1 MRERR
6 NRKGMNTAKVTG
18 WKKAVVLTL
27 ALIMCISSIVVPQPE
42 EVSAK
47 AANRIDFKIN
57 GKTGSKVTLYAG
69 EYVKFTIDCM
79 WQDGQYIQTQGS
91 NAYGDKINFNPSK
104 ELTYKSSNNAVATV
118 TNKGVITA
126 KKKGTCKITVTSV
139 YNSKVKGSI
148 KVTVSK
154 KKQNTK
160 ITLEKKKTTIA
171 VGKTTTIKIKSYKG
185 ISRKGVKFA
194 SSNKKVATVS
204 SKGKVTAKKAGT
216 ATITVTSV
224 VNKKAVAKF
233 TVTVKNPD
241 TINTSYTP
249 TGKKKI
255 ILDETSATLA
265 PESSFDKMPRAVD
278 GMPDAVFNAGD
289 IEDWAKMPI
298 NITGDNDPGRKYYI
312 VCAKMLV
319 SNKKKYG
326 TAQIKI
332 KSMTGLKNRE
342 VTYKSS
348 NKGVASVSSTG
359 KVTPKKAGTAVITV
373 TSKSDKSVSA
383 TYTVTVRKLVTAFQF
398 EMYTNLK
405 KQDPDPRAEYEDDV
419 YDYREVMS
427 TRDVLPL
434 NAENKNFT
442 LTSSDESIIKVYD
455 NFAVAGVG
463 YGTATLT
470 LKSADGFCKY
480 SWKCTVTDKGTTC
493 WYTQSAGD

>member
-1 MRERR
+1 MK
-6 NRKGMNTAKVTG
+6 RKEKG

-27 ALIMCISSIVVPQPE
+27 ALIMCISSVVVPQPE

-57 GKTGSKVTLYAG
+57 GKAGSKVTLYAG
-69 EYVKFTIDCM
+69 EYVKFTIDGM
-79 WQDGQYIQTQGS
+79 WQNGDYIQTSGT
-91 NAYGDKINFNPSK
+91 NAYGDKINFKPSK

-126 KKKGTCKITVTSV
+126 KKKGTCKITVTSI
-139 YNSKVKGSI
+139 YNAKVKGTI

-160 ITLEKKKTTIA
+160 ITLEKKKATIA
-171 VGKTTTIKIKSYKG
+171 VGNTTTVKVKSLKG
-185 ISRKGVKFA
+185 ISAKGVKFA

-233 TVTVKNPD
+233 KVTVKNPD
-241 TINTSYTP
+241 TINTNYTP

-255 ILDETSATLA
+255 VLD
-265 PESSFDKMPRAVD
+265 ESSFDKMPRAVD
-278 GMPDAVFNAGD
+278 GMPDAVFDAGEIAAYARTD
-289 IEDWAKMPI
+289 IA
-298 NITGDNDPGRKYYI
+298 DPDMGRKYYV

-348 NKGVASVSSTG
+348 NKSVASVSSTG

-373 TSKSDKSVSA
+373 TSKADKSVSA

-398 EMYTNLK
+398 NMYTNLK
-405 KQDPDPRAEYEDDV
+405 KQDPDLDATYEDDI
-419 YDYREVMS
+419 YDYRQVMLS
-427 TRDVLPL
+427 RDVLPL

-455 NFAVAGVG
+455 DYAVAGVG

>member
-1 MRERR
+1 MRERGR
-6 NRKGMNTAKVTG
+6 KNRTCATMLAG
-18 WKKAVVLTL
+18 WKKAVVLML

-57 GKTGSKVTLYAG
+57 GKAGSKVTLYAG
-69 EYVKFTIDCM
+69 EYVKFTIDGM
-79 WQDGQYIQTQGS
+79 WQNGDYIQTSGT
-91 NAYGDKINFNPSK
+91 NAYGDKINFKPSK

-126 KKKGTCKITVTSV
+126 KKKGTCKITVTSI
-139 YNSKVKGSI
+139 YNAKVKGTI

-154 KKQNTK
+154 KKQNAK
-160 ITLEKKKTTIA
+160 ITLEKKKATIA
-171 VGKTTTIKIKSYKG
+171 VGKTATVKVKSLKG
-185 ISRKGVKFA
+185 ISAKGVKFA
-194 SSNKKVATVS
+194 SSNKKVAKVS

-233 TVTVKNPD
+233 KVTVKNPD
-241 TINTSYTP
+241 TINTNYTP
-249 TGKKKI
+249 SGKKKI
-255 ILDETSATLA
+255 VLDETSVTLA
-265 PESSFDKMPRAVD
+265 PESSFDKMPEVVD
-278 GMPDAVFNAGD
+278 GMPDAVFDAGEIAAFARTD
-289 IEDWAKMPI
+289 IA
-298 NITGDNDPGRKYYI
+298 DPDMGRKYYV

-348 NKGVASVSSTG
+348 NKSVASVSSTG

-373 TSKSDKSVSA
+373 TSKADKSVSA

-398 EMYTNLK
+398 NMYTNLK
-405 KQDPDPRAEYEDDV
+405 KQDPDLDATYEDDI
-419 YDYREVMS
+419 YDYRQVMLS
-427 TRDVLPL
+427 RDVLPL

-455 NFAVAGVG
+455 DYAVAGVG

>member
-1 MRERR
+1 MK
-6 NRKGMNTAKVTG
+6 RKEKG
-18 WKKAVVLTL
+18 WKKAVVLML

-69 EYVKFTIDCM
+69 EYVKFTIDGM
-79 WQDGQYIQTQGS
+79 WQNGDYIQTSGT
-91 NAYGDKINFNPSK
+91 NAYGDKINFKPSK

-126 KKKGTCKITVTSV
+126 KKKGTCKIMVTSI
-139 YNSKVKGSI
+139 YNAKVKGTI

-154 KKQNTK
+154 KKQNAK
-160 ITLEKKKTTIA
+160 ITLEKKKATIA
-171 VGKTTTIKIKSYKG
+171 VGKTATVKVKSYKG

-204 SKGKVTAKKAGT
+204 SK
-216 ATITVTSV
+216 
-224 VNKKAVAKF
+224 
-233 TVTVKNPD
+233 VKNPD
-241 TINTSYTP
+241 TINTNYTP
-249 TGKKKI
+249 SGKKKI
-255 ILDETSATLA
+255 VLDETSVTLA

-278 GMPDAVFNAGD
+278 GMPDAVFDAGEIAAYARTD
-289 IEDWAKMPI
+289 IA
-298 NITGDNDPGRKYYI
+298 DPDMGRKYYV

-348 NKGVASVSSTG
+348 NKSVASVSSTG

-373 TSKSDKSVSA
+373 TSKADKSVSA

-398 EMYTNLK
+398 NMYTNLK
-405 KQDPDPRAEYEDDV
+405 KQDPDLDATYEDDI
-419 YDYREVMS
+419 YDYRQVMLS
-427 TRDVLPL
+427 RDVLPL

-455 NFAVAGVG
+455 DYAVAGVG

>member
-1 MRERR
+1 MRERGR
-6 NRKGMNTAKVTG
+6 KNRTSATMLAG
-18 WKKAVVLTL
+18 WKKAVVLML
-27 ALIMCISSIVVPQPE
+27 AFIMCISSIVVPQLE

-69 EYVKFTIDCM
+69 EYIKFTIDGM
-79 WQDGQYIQTQGS
+79 WQNGQYIQTQGTTHC
-91 NAYGDKINFNPSK
+91 GDKVNFKPSK

-126 KKKGTCKITVTSV
+126 KKKGTCKITVTSI
-139 YNSKVKGSI
+139 YNAKVKGTI

-154 KKQNTK
+154 KKQNAK
-160 ITLEKKKTTIA
+160 ITLEKKKVTIA
-171 VGKTTTIKIKSYKG
+171 VGKTATVKVKSLKG
-185 ISRKGVKFA
+185 ISAKGVKFA

-233 TVTVKNPD
+233 KVTVKNPD
-241 TINTSYTP
+241 TINTNYTP

-255 ILDETSATLA
+255 VLDETSVTLA
-265 PESSFDKMPRAVD
+265 PEKSFDEMPQVVD
-278 GMPDAVFNAGD
+278 GMPDAVFDAKD
-289 IEDWAKMPI
+289 IADSARMDIAEPDM
-298 NITGDNDPGRKYYI
+298 GR
-312 VCAKMLV
+312 MLI

-332 KSMTGLKNRE
+332 KSMTGLKSRE

-348 NKGVASVSSTG
+348 NKSVASVSSTG

-373 TSKSDKSVSA
+373 TSKTDKSVSA

-405 KQDPDPRAEYEDDV
+405 KQDPDLETRFEEYR
-419 YDYREVMS
+419 YDWRQVMS

-434 NAENKNFT
+434 NAADKNFT
-442 LTSSDESIIKVYD
+442 LTSSDESIIKVHD
-455 NFAVAGVG
+455 NGEVAGVG

-480 SWKCTVTDKGTTC
+480 SWKCTVSDKGTTC

>member
-1 MRERR
+1 MKMKE
-6 NRKGMNTAKVTG
+6 KG
-18 WKKAVVLTL
+18 WKKAVVLML

-79 WQDGQYIQTQGS
+79 WQDGQYVQTHGS

-139 YNSKVKGSI
+139 YNSKVKGTI

-154 KKQNTK
+154 KKQNAK

-171 VGKTTTIKIKSYKG
+171 VGKTAKIKSYKG

-194 SSNKKVATVS
+194 SSNKKVATVNS
-204 SKGKVTAKKAGT
+204 NGKVTAKKAGT

-312 VCAKMLV
+312 VCAKMLI

-326 TAQIKI
+326 AAQIKI

-348 NKGVASVSSTG
+348 NKDVASVSSTG

>member
-1 MRERR
+1 MKMKE
-6 NRKGMNTAKVTG
+6 KG
-18 WKKAVVLTL
+18 WKKAVVLML
-27 ALIMCISSIVVPQPE
+27 ALIVCISSIVVPQPE

-126 KKKGTCKITVTSV
+126 KKKGTCKITVTSI

-160 ITLEKKKTTIA
+160 ITLEKKK
-171 VGKTTTIKIKSYKG
+171 TTIKIKSYKG

-493 WYTQSAGD
+493 WHTQSAGD

>member
-1 MRERR
+1 MKMKE
-6 NRKGMNTAKVTG
+6 KG

-104 ELTYKSSNNAVATV
+104 ELTYKSSNNGVATV

-126 KKKGTCKITVTSV
+126 KKKGTCKITVTSI
-139 YNSKVKGSI
+139 YNSKVKGTI

-326 TAQIKI
+326 TAQIK
-332 KSMTGLKNRE
+332 MTGLKNRE

-493 WYTQSAGD
+493 WHTQSAGD

>member
-1 MRERR
+1 MRERGR
-6 NRKGMNTAKVTG
+6 KNRTSATMLAG
-18 WKKAVVLTL
+18 WKKAVVLML
-27 ALIMCISSIVVPQPE
+27 AFIMCISSIVVPQLE

-69 EYVKFTIDCM
+69 EYIKFTIDGM
-79 WQDGQYIQTQGS
+79 WQNGQYIQTQGTTHC
-91 NAYGDKINFNPSK
+91 GDKVNFKPSK

-126 KKKGTCKITVTSV
+126 KKKGTCKITVTSI
-139 YNSKVKGSI
+139 YNAKVKGTI

-154 KKQNTK
+154 KKQNAK
-160 ITLEKKKTTIA
+160 ITLEKKKVTIA
-171 VGKTTTIKIKSYKG
+171 VGKTATVKVKSLKG
-185 ISRKGVKFA
+185 ISAKGVKFA

-233 TVTVKNPD
+233 KVTVKNPD
-241 TINTSYTP
+241 TINTNYIP

-255 ILDETSATLA
+255 VLDETSVTLA
-265 PESSFDKMPRAVD
+265 PEKSFDEMPQVVD
-278 GMPDAVFNAGD
+278 GMPDAVFDAKD
-289 IEDWAKMPI
+289 IADSARMDIAEPDM
-298 NITGDNDPGRKYYI
+298 GRKYYV
-312 VCAKMLV
+312 VCAKMLI

-332 KSMTGLKNRE
+332 KSMTGLKSRE

-348 NKGVASVSSTG
+348 NKSVASVSSTG

-373 TSKSDKSVSA
+373 TSKTDKSVSA

-405 KQDPDPRAEYEDDV
+405 KQDPDLETRFEEYR
-419 YDYREVMS
+419 YDWRQVMS

-434 NAENKNFT
+434 NAADKNFT
-442 LTSSDESIIKVYD
+442 LTSSDESIIKVHD
-455 NFAVAGVG
+455 NGEVAGVG

-480 SWKCTVTDKGTTC
+480 SWKCTVSDKGTTC

>member
-1 MRERR
+1 MKMKE
-6 NRKGMNTAKVTG
+6 KG

-79 WQDGQYIQTQGS
+79 WQDGQYVQTHGS

-139 YNSKVKGSI
+139 YNSKVKGTI

-154 KKQNTK
+154 KKQNAK
-160 ITLEKKKTTIA
+160 ITLEKKKATIA
-171 VGKTTTIKIKSYKG
+171 VGKTATIKIKSYKG

-194 SSNKKVATVS
+194 SSNKEVATVNS
-204 SKGKVTAKKAGT
+204 NGKVTAKKAGT

-233 TVTVKNPD
+233 KVTVKNPD
-241 TINTSYTP
+241 TINTSYTS

-255 ILDETSATLA
+255 VLDETSVTLA

-278 GMPDAVFNAGD
+278 GMPDAYFNAGEIAAYARTD
-289 IEDWAKMPI
+289 IA
-298 NITGDNDPGRKYYI
+298 DPDMGRKYYV
-312 VCAKMLV
+312 VCGKMLV

-332 KSMTGLKNRE
+332 ESMTGLKSRE

-398 EMYTNLK
+398 DMYTNLK
-405 KQDPDPRAEYEDDV
+405 KQDPDMDATYEEDR
-419 YDYREVMS
+419 YDWRNVLS
-427 TRDVLPL
+427 ATDVLPL
-434 NAENKNFT
+434 NAENRGFK
-442 LTSSDESIIKVYD
+442 LTSSDENIIMVS
-455 NFAVAGVG
+455 NGWNGCSVVGVN

-470 LKSADGFCKY
+470 LKSADGFCRY

>member
-6 NRKGMNTAKVTG
+6 NRKGMNTAKVAG
-18 WKKAVVLTL
+18 WKKAVVLML
-27 ALIMCISSIVVPQPE
+27 AFIMCISSIVVPQPE

-69 EYVKFTIDCM
+69 EYVKFTIDGM
-79 WQDGQYIQTQGS
+79 WQNGQYIQTQGTTPC
-91 NAYGDKINFNPSK
+91 GDKVNFKPSK

-126 KKKGTCKITVTSV
+126 KKKGTCKITVTSI
-139 YNSKVKGSI
+139 YNAKVKGTI

-160 ITLEKKKTTIA
+160 ITLEKKKATIA
-171 VGKTTTIKIKSYKG
+171 VGNTTTVKVKSLKG
-185 ISRKGVKFA
+185 ISAKGVKFA
-194 SSNKKVATVS
+194 SSNKKVATVNS
-204 SKGKVTAKKAGT
+204 NGKVTAKKAGT

-233 TVTVKNPD
+233 KVTVKNPD
-241 TINTSYTP
+241 TINTNYTP

-255 ILDETSATLA
+255 VLDETSVTLA
-265 PESSFDKMPRAVD
+265 PEKSFDEMPEVVD
-278 GMPDAVFNAGD
+278 GMPDAVFDAGEIAAFARTD
-289 IEDWAKMPI
+289 IA
-298 NITGDNDPGRKYYI
+298 DPDMGRKYYV
-312 VCAKMLV
+312 VCAKMLI

-332 KSMTGLKNRE
+332 KSMTGLKSRE

-348 NKGVASVSSTG
+348 NKSVASVSSTG

-398 EMYTNLK
+398 DMYTNLK
-405 KQDPDPRAEYEDDV
+405 KQDPDMDATYEEDR
-419 YDYREVMS
+419 YDWRNVLS
-427 TRDVLPL
+427 ATDVLPL
-434 NAENKNFT
+434 NAENRGFK
-442 LTSSDESIIKVYD
+442 LTSSDENIIMVS
-455 NFAVAGVG
+455 NGWNGCSVVGVN

>member
-1 MRERR
+1 MKMKE
-6 NRKGMNTAKVTG
+6 KG
-18 WKKAVVLTL
+18 WKKAVVLML
-27 ALIMCISSIVVPQPE
+27 ALIVCISSIVVPQPE

-126 KKKGTCKITVTSV
+126 KKKGTCKITVTSI

-224 VNKKAVAKF
+224 VNKKAVVKF
-233 TVTVKNPD
+233 KVTVKNPD

-255 ILDETSATLA
+255 VLDETSVTLA

-278 GMPDAVFNAGD
+278 GMPDAVFDAED

-332 KSMTGLKNRE
+332 KSMTGLKSRE

-348 NKGVASVSSTG
+348 NKSVASVSSTG

-398 EMYTNLK
+398 DMYTNLK
-405 KQDPDPRAEYEDDV
+405 KQDPDMDATYEEDR
-419 YDYREVMS
+419 YDWRNVLS
-427 TRDVLPL
+427 ATDVLPL
-434 NAENKNFT
+434 NAENRGFK
-442 LTSSDESIIKVYD
+442 LTSSDENIIMVS
-455 NFAVAGVG
+455 NGWNGCSVVGVN

>member
-6 NRKGMNTAKVTG
+6 NRKGINTAKVAG

-126 KKKGTCKITVTSV
+126 KKKGTCKITVTSI
-139 YNSKVKGSI
+139 YNSKVKGTI

-493 WYTQSAGD
+493 WHTQSAGD